1 MPEERA
7 QAPSGLDAF
16 ILPTL
21 PALVVSQHVDPV
33 TVARAR
39 PLDGK
44 GEPETPP
51 PRHV

>member
-1 MPEERA
+1 MPEDRF

-21 PALVVSQHVDPV
+21 PVLVVSQCADRV
-33 TVARAR
+33 TGARAR